1 MNIIRAV
8 KRIPPKSQKVS
19 VSIEGNSKEEK
30 EEMLQKCVMTTLSS
44 KLVGGEKEFFAKMVV
59 DAVVLD
65 KIVNLKM
72 IGVKKVLGASMRD
85 SFLVDG
91 VAFKKTF
98 SYAGFEQWRRKW
110 WNWRF

>member
-1 MNIIRAV
+1 
-8 KRIPPKSQKVS
+8 
-19 VSIEGNSKEEK
+19 
-30 EEMLQKCVMTTLSS
+30 MLQKCAMTTLSS

-59 DAVVLD
+59 DIASGHLD
-65 KIVNLKM
+65 QDLLDPKM

-98 SYAGFEQWRRKW
+98 RTPVSSK
-110 WNWRF
+110 

>member
-1 MNIIRAV
+1 MRANRPEKV
-8 KRIPPKSQKVS
+8 KEVS

-30 EEMLQKCVMTTLSS
+30 EEMLQKCAMTTLSS

-59 DAVVLD
+59 TLRSPGPRSVRPE
-65 KIVNLKM
+65 N
-72 IGVKKVLGASMRD
+72 IGLKKVLGASMRD

-98 SYAGFEQWRRKW
+98 SYAGFDK
-110 WNWRF
+110 